1 MLLNLGLLVTKF
13 YIYRCSLDEAPLFFP
28 VLETELREKAGIE
41 YDIAKENGY
50 LKHFKI
56 KWEQLIRNK
65 FIEDVIISETP

>member
-41 YDIAKENGY
+41 YDIAKET
-50 LKHFKI
+50 
-56 KWEQLIRNK
+56 
-65 FIEDVIISETP
+65 VI